1 MEIKLSK
8 REQKRQE
15 TLNKLLDAMNE
26 IIEKYDY
33 DTLTIRNICSVSGV
47 SYGSFY
53 NLFETKEK
61 FLTYY
66 LTHDFISY
74 KEAYYQENNLNAFN
88 FIEQSIDIFVTCAKY
103 NKSKGLKFI
112 SGFYSPN
119 NYDLSPLNMNDHYFC
134 FTPLV
139 EEARHYLTQAKEQHL
154 LKEDA
159 PVEEIIKEYCYIF
172 NGSTFNWCI
181 SKAQMDIV
189 QDIKTRLTNYIGSY
203 LDK

>member
-15 TLNKLLDAMNE
+15 TLNKLLNAMNE

-53 NLFETKEK
+53 NLFENKEK

-74 KEAYYQENNLNAFN
+74 KENFYKNNKEFNSLNY
-88 FIEQSIDIFVTCAKY
+88 IDKSIDIFVTCAKY
-103 NKSKGLKFI
+103 NQMKGLKFV

-119 NYDLSPLNMNDHYFC
+119 NYDLSPMNINDHYFC

-139 EEARHYLTQAKEQHL
+139 EEAKEYLNKTNQ
-154 LKEDA
+154 LKDTISID
-159 PVEEIIKEYCYIF
+159 EIIQEYCYIF
-172 NGSTFNWCI
+172 NGVTFNWCI
-181 SKAQMDIV
+181 SKGKIDIV
-189 QDIKTRLTNYIGSY
+189 QETKTRLTNTINLYI
-203 LDK
+203 K

>member
-103 NKSKGLKFI
+103 NKSKGFKFI

>member
-53 NLFETKEK
+53 NLFDTKEK

>member
-15 TLNKLLDAMNE
+15 TLNKLLQAMND

-53 NLFETKEK
+53 NLFENKER

-66 LTHDFISY
+66 LTHDFIVY
-74 KEAYYQENNLNAFN
+74 KEEYYKNMDLNLLNP
-88 FIEQSIDIFVTCAKY
+88 IEQSIDIFVTCAKY

-119 NYDLSPLNMNDHYFC
+119 NHDLSPLNINDHYFC

-139 EEARHYLTQAKEQHL
+139 EEARSYLNKAKELHL
-154 LKEDA
+154 LKDDISIEQ
-159 PVEEIIKEYCYIF
+159 IIQEYCYIF
-172 NGSTFNWCI
+172 NGSTFNWCV
-181 SKAQMDIV
+181 SKAQTNIV
-189 QDIKTRLTNYIGSY
+189 QDVQERLTNYIGLY